1 MSALKSMEGSTI
13 VKIDKNND
21 LLYVFDGSHVAI
33 YQATLSFLLEVSTED
48 LRGLIE
54 KLEIIK

>member
-33 YQATLSFLLEVSTED
+33 YQAALSLLLEVSTED
-48 LRGLIE
+48 LQ
-54 KLEIIK
+54 EIIGKIKMIK